1 MSTSMSRSRR
11 TARTRYS
18 GRITD
23 VRGITTGHWTDTA
36 NGTGC
41 TVILCDPPAVAGIE
55 VRGAAPGSRDTEMLH
70 PLAAAEWVNGIMLAG
85 GSAFGLDAA
94 GGAVRFLEER
104 GRGIQFG
111 RATIPLVPSAII
123 FDLSFIT
130 HKVRPTADDG
140 YRACEAADGEF
151 ECGSVGAGTGATVG
165 KLRGTARSVKGG
177 VGTASVALPGGVI
190 VGALMVVNAVG
201 SIVDPATGRIVA
213 GPRSETGPGAPG
225 FEDSIGILM
234 TDPPRDRGFFR
245 PTTGRG
251 GAQSGGQIATNTVI
265 GVIAT
270 NAKLDKKGACRLA
283 VASQD
288 GIALAVRPAHTSSD
302 GDTVFALATG
312 EADAHPG
319 PDSLHAAALQATVGA
334 ILNAIEAAKGLGGV
348 PSADEAVRGG

>member
-1 MSTSMSRSRR
+1 MSTSQSPSRPS
-11 TARTRYS
+11 ARTRYS

-23 VRGITTGHWTDTA
+23 VRGITAGHWTDAA

-41 TVILCDPPAVAGIE
+41 TIVLCDPPAVAGIE

-70 PLAAAEWVNGIMLAG
+70 PLAAAEWVNGVMLAG

-94 GGAVRFLEER
+94 SGAVRFLEER

-123 FDLSFIT
+123 FDLNFIT

-140 YRACEAADGEF
+140 YRACEAARVDF

-165 KLRGTARSVKGG
+165 KLRGMARAVKGG
-177 VGTASVALPGGVI
+177 VGTASVSLPGGVT

-201 SIVDPATGRIVA
+201 SIFDPATGEILA
-213 GPRSETGPGAPG
+213 GPRFEPGGVP
-225 FEDSIGILM
+225 FEDSVGILM

-245 PTTGRG
+245 PAASRG
-251 GAQSGGQIATNTVI
+251 GTQATGQIATNTVI

-312 EADAHPG
+312 EAEAHPG
-319 PDSLHAAALQATVGA
+319 PDSLHAAALLATVGA
-334 ILNAIEAAKGLGGV
+334 VLNAIDAAAGLGGV
-348 PSADEAVRGG
+348 LSASEARRGS